1 MKQHRIISFACISV
15 LDDPIRWTRQD
26 VQVVIL
32 MAVAEDEQRDLTNFL
47 QLISEFIANESAVLQ
62 LVEEPDFTT
71 FVNLLSQIEM

>member
-1 MKQHRIISFACISV
+1 
-15 LDDPIRWTRQD
+15 
-26 VQVVIL
+26 

-71 FVNLLSQIEM
+71 FCESVIPDRNVKINE

>member
-1 MKQHRIISFACISV
+1 MAWDNEKKKV
-15 LDDPIRWTRQD
+15 KT
-26 VQVVIL
+26 
-32 MAVAEDEQRDLTNFL
+32 AVAVAYEPGDLTNFL